1 MRTQEPTYTEDQLR
15 EAEQIAK
22 QFAIMPK
29 RTRSVAV
36 LVADAFLNGLLAGQE
51 IRNNEAIKTTA

>member
-1 MRTQEPTYTEDQLR
+1 MKTQEPTYTPEQIQ
-15 EAEQIAK
+15 EAEQVAK

-29 RTRSVAV
+29 KTRSVAV

-51 IRNNEAIKTTA
+51 IRSNTEKAKA